1 MVAPV
6 YLPQL
11 FAERTGLESGP
22 SWQEIRAM
30 WKLTLV
36 IYIYIYDIYHSES
49 FPCHFDW
56 NSPGITDSIS
66 LNAYVSTMGLRQDP
80 LLQPPMCFLG
90 PKSKEAKW
98 TPAHFLALFPF
109 FQHCCP
115 IFGGVPS
122 PSGEK
127 TGVGHNRHHGLSGF
141 TDLGHPPASQAWARV
156 KRRHC
161 HKLAEEAA
169 ASKRLGSI

>member
-36 IYIYIYDIYHSES
+36 IYIYICIYHSES

-90 PKSKEAKW
+90 PKSKRQNGLLHIFWRCSPFFSIVAPYLAGFPHPLVKRQVLD
-98 TPAHFLALFPF
+98 TTDTMAFLASRIWDIP
-109 FQHCCP
+109 P
-115 IFGGVPS
+115 P
-122 PSGEK
+122 P
-127 TGVGHNRHHGLSGF
+127 RHGR
-141 TDLGHPPASQAWARV
+141 A
-156 KRRHC
+156 
-161 HKLAEEAA
+161 
-169 ASKRLGSI
+169 